1 MGKTTL
7 IIVAILALL
16 LISGVAIARYKGFC
30 NGPEGRISWVT
41 ERLGKKLDLDETQRT
56 QLTQLKDQTL
66 DIMQE
71 MRDERE
77 STAETTIALLDSPTL
92 DREQARQ
99 LVAEKQTQL
108 ASAADQLIDVFADF
122 SDNLRDDQRSKLQ
135 EMIQHHRDRRH
146 CGFCNRSETATQN

>member
-66 DIMQE
+66 EIMQE

-77 STAETTIALLDSPTL
+77 STAETAIALLDSPTL

-108 ASAADQLIDVFADF
+108 A
-122 SDNLRDDQRSKLQ
+122 
-135 EMIQHHRDRRH
+135 
-146 CGFCNRSETATQN
+146 